1 MYDSPID
8 LYISDIQNQ
17 IVAQQDEQIYQ
28 AVVHFF
34 PDVNRDELL
43 KALRYDREQYDKG
56 YADGKRDAMDELVWC
71 KDCEHSFVLGESDLQ
86 NEPPYKFYRKDVLM
100 CGCEEHFG
108 DYPESV
114 DAMFFCGYGERKEA
128 EGDV

>member
-34 PDVNRDELL
+34 PDVKRDELL

-56 YADGKRDAMDELVWC
+56 YADGKRDAMDELVRC
-71 KDCEHSFVLGESDLQ
+71 KDCKHYYRPLQWPVEYTKGMCDVDLF
-86 NEPPYKFYRKDVLM
+86 ERRVHPD
-100 CGCEEHFG
+100 
-108 DYPESV
+108 D
-114 DAMFFCGYGERKEA
+114 FCSYGERKEA
-128 EGDV
+128 DGNG

>member
-56 YADGKRDAMDELVWC
+56 YADGKHGTEGRVTA
-71 KDCEHSFVLGESDLQ
+71 SD
-86 NEPPYKFYRKDVLM
+86 
-100 CGCEEHFG
+100 
-108 DYPESV
+108 
-114 DAMFFCGYGERKEA
+114 
-128 EGDV
+128 

>member
-17 IVAQQDEQIYQ
+17 IVAQQDEQIYK

-34 PDVNRDELL
+34 PDVKRDELL

-56 YADGKRDAMDELVWC
+56 YADGKRDAMDELVRC
-71 KDCEHSFVLGESDLQ
+71 AECIHYEPCEGGKD
-86 NEPPYKFYRKDVLM
+86 
-100 CGCEEHFG
+100 
-108 DYPESV
+108 
-114 DAMFFCGYGERKEA
+114 FCCLHAIGIVPDDFCSYGERKEA
-128 EGDV
+128 EGDG

>member
-56 YADGKRDAMDELVWC
+56 YADGKRDAMDELVRC
-71 KDCEHSFVLGESDLQ
+71 KDCIVSYCVGDEDIV
-86 NEPPYKFYRKDVLM
+86 
-100 CGCEEHFG
+100 CGRTG
-108 DYPESV
+108 VNV
-114 DAMFFCGYGERKEA
+114 DADDFCSYDERKG
-128 EGDV
+128 GDG